1 MLKCAAAAFLLV
13 STTALSAQQAGV
25 TAASLELPEA
35 PVPQFQTSPLQTSP
49 LAASSSQALTA
60 LPAGSAQVSGSVF
73 DSTGAIVPGAQVTLL
88 NETGAPV
95 RSTSVDAR
103 GGFLLARLPA
113 GRYMLRVTCNGFAP
127 YASSVFDLSGE
138 QTYVLPDIS
147 LSIASTNTEITVLP
161 TEVIAEAQ
169 IKAQE
174 QQRVFG
180 VFPNFYTSF
189 EPHPVPMTT
198 KQKFQL
204 ATRDTLDWTS
214 FIGVTVSAGVEQAN
228 NSYAGYGQGAAGYG
242 KRWAARFG
250 DGRISDYFDH
260 AIYAS
265 LFHQDPRYFYQGT
278 GTTKSRVYHAIAS
291 AFVARSDSGNMMP
304 NYSYLLGAMTSG
316 ALSNLYYPHADRGWD
331 LVFTNAAIG
340 IGGRAAGAV
349 ARELLGRK
357 LTKHVPGK
365 DVPYTDPANTPSAT
379 TH

>member
-1 MLKCAAAAFLLV
+1 MLKCAASVFLLV

-25 TAASLELPEA
+25 ATASFELPDA
-35 PVPQFQTSPLQTSP
+35 PAPQFQTSPL
-49 LAASSSQALTA
+49 AASPSQALAA
-60 LPAGSAQVSGSVF
+60 LPAGSAQISGSVF

-88 NETGAPV
+88 NEAGAPV
-95 RSTSVDAR
+95 RSELVDTK
-103 GGFLLARLPA
+103 GGFLFVRLPA
-113 GRYMLRVTCNGFAP
+113 GSYRLRITCNGFAP
-127 YASSVFDLSGE
+127 YISPSFDVSGE
-138 QTYVLPDIS
+138 QNYVVPDVS
-147 LSIASTNTEITVLP
+147 LTIASTNTEITVLP

-180 VFPNFYTSF
+180 VIPNFYTSF

-265 LFHQDPRYFYQGT
+265 LFHQDPRYFYQGI
-278 GTTKSRVYHAIAS
+278 GSTKSRVYHAIAS

-357 LTKHVPGK
+357 ITKHVPGK
-365 DVPYTDPANTPSAT
+365 DVPYTDPANTPAAT
-379 TH
+379 H